1 MGKTDGYRR
10 RSAAQWQ
17 TLVGE
22 YAASGL
28 SQQAFCERRGVALS
42 TFCQWRRRLAAQTA
56 ESAPAPREAPA
67 LRLVPVRVLE
77 EPSAGAA
84 SGIAVIAE
92 CGVRI
97 ELARGFDGATLQR
110 VLATLEGRT

>member
-1 MGKTDGYRR
+1 MGETDSYRR
-10 RSAAQWQ
+10 RSAAQW
-17 TLVGE
+17 LGPVRD

-42 TFCQWRRRLAAQTA
+42 TFCHWRRRLAQEAA
-56 ESAPAPREAPA
+56 EPTHERALGPA
-67 LRLVPVRVLE
+67 LRLVPLRVLDE
-77 EPSAGAA
+77 ASPGAA

-110 VLATLEGRT
+110 VLATLDGRI